1 MSLSLKDL
9 QVVRHFD
16 KGSHT
21 IVSPVALQGTIIR
34 TLEPLNT
41 DTPNVAIEMNIESI
55 NISFNP
61 GDYNEVFNVLKELPT
76 SSSSTNEESADSRN
90 VKSLSKTG
98 PSADSSVSE
107 SSVESPS
114 GFKLSFKISI
124 GSLGLSVESDLKQT
138 EIVSIKLT
146 SLESSVGL
154 DHKHI
159 IIGFL

>member
-76 SSSSTNEESADSRN
+76 SSSTNEESADSRN

-114 GFKLSFKISI
+114 DFKLNFKISI

-154 DHKHI
+154 DHKYI